1 MNRVNGRG
9 NAMSGLMHIQT
20 MVQDLAEAIAA
31 ALSIEVEIVDEE
43 LTVIAGSSCYAHKI
57 GLKEEL
63 GQLDS
68 NFLYARTLRSKKSFV
83 VSDPVSDPNYDPS
96 SLEGTTPELAEICSP
111 ITLDDKVIGVIGL
124 VAFTMEQKEQLLS
137 RMDAILSFL
146 KHLSRFLAAK
156 VSESEAVER
165 LTRLSKEL
173 TTILETIH
181 EGALAIDAN
190 GVVTHCN
197 TTAGMLLNLDR
208 SLIVGRKL
216 ADLWVNTP
224 ALDVLKS
231 GKEYIEKEEI
241 YKTKGRRS
249 MHFIVS
255 VRPIAGID
263 KPDGAVVSFRDISE
277 ARRLIYDL
285 SSTAMEYTFDDI
297 IGQCEVI
304 QQVKKQ
310 ALRVAGGNSTV
321 LITGESGTGKEI
333 FARAIHKASSREK
346 GPFISINCGAI
357 PEALLE
363 SELFGY
369 EGGAFTGAKKEGK
382 SGKFELADGGTIFLD
397 EIGEMPLHLQ
407 VKLLHVLQDMAVERV
422 GGSKKIPVNVRVIAA
437 SNRDL
442 ELMMQEGNFRKDLYF
457 RLNVIPLR
465 IPPLKDRRED
475 VPALVERCLKKYTS
489 ILDKQIDSIENEAM
503 ECFVHYNWPGNVREL
518 ENAVEYA
525 VNMADSTV
533 LVTGNLP
540 PRIQKV
546 VRDQNEQHLNDS
558 LKHRLGNYER
568 QVLKEFLD
576 IYSSSYEGKQII
588 AEKLGISRATLY
600 RKLSELGLSSK

>member
-1 MNRVNGRG
+1 
-9 NAMSGLMHIQT
+9 MSGLKHIQP

-31 ALSIEVEIVDEE
+31 ALSIEVEIVDDE

-57 GLKEEL
+57 NQKEEL

-68 NFLYARTLRSKKSFV
+68 NFLYARTLRTKKSFV

-96 SLEGTTPELAEICSP
+96 SLEGTTPELAEICTP
-111 ITLDDKVIGVIGL
+111 IILDEKVIGVIGL
-124 VAFTMEQKEQLLS
+124 VAFTSRQKEELLA
-137 RMDAILSFL
+137 RMEAILSFL
-146 KHLSRFLAAK
+146 QHLSRFLAAK

-165 LTRLSKEL
+165 LTRVSRELS
-173 TTILETIH
+173 TILETIH
-181 EGALAIDAN
+181 EGALAIDAS

-197 TTAGMLLNLDR
+197 TTAGKLLNLDR
-208 SLIVGRKL
+208 NIIIGKNLG
-216 ADLWVNTP
+216 DLWPGTP
-224 ALDVLKS
+224 ALEVLET
-231 GKEYIEKEEI
+231 GREYIEKEEI
-241 YKTKGRRS
+241 YKTKSRRS

-255 VRPIAGID
+255 VRPIAGHD
-263 KPDGAVVSFRDISE
+263 KPEGAVVSFRDISE

-297 IGQCEVI
+297 IGQCDTI
-304 QQVKKQ
+304 QQVKDQ

-333 FARAIHKASSREK
+333 FARAIHKASSREN

-357 PEALLE
+357 PETLLE

-382 SGKFELADGGTIFLD
+382 AGKFELADGGTIFLD

-407 VKLLHVLQDMAVERV
+407 VKLLHVLQDMVVERV
-422 GGSKKIPVNVRVIAA
+422 GGSKRIPVNVRVIAA

-442 ELMMQEGNFRKDLYF
+442 EQMMQEGNFRKDLFF

-465 IPPLKDRRED
+465 IPPLKDRKED
-475 VPALVERCLKKYTS
+475 IPALVERCLEKYTS
-489 ILDKQIDSIENEAM
+489 ILDKQIDSIEAEAM
-503 ECFVHYNWPGNVREL
+503 ECIINYSWPGNVREL
-518 ENAVEYA
+518 ENAIEYA
-525 VNMADSTV
+525 VNMADDAV
-533 LVTGNLP
+533 LLISNLP

-546 VRDQNEQHLNDS
+546 VRERNEEMRQHS
-558 LKHRLGNYER
+558 LKDRIGGYER
-568 QVLKEFLD
+568 QILKEYLD
-576 IYSSSYEGKQII
+576 MYGSTYEGKQII
-588 AEKLGISRATLY
+588 AEKLDISRATLY
-600 RKLSELGLSSK
+600 RKLTELGLSTK

>member
-1 MNRVNGRG
+1 MP
-9 NAMSGLMHIQT
+9 GLMHIQS

-31 ALSIEVEIVDEE
+31 ALAIEVEIVDHE

-57 GLKEEL
+57 GQKEEL

-68 NFLYARTLRSKKSFV
+68 NYLYARTLRSGKSFV
-83 VSDPVSDPNYDPS
+83 VTDPVSDPDYDPS
-96 SLEGTTPELAEICSP
+96 SLEGTTPELAEICTP
-111 ITLDDKVIGVIGL
+111 ITLENKVIGVIGL
-124 VAFTMEQKEQLLS
+124 VAFTPEQKENLLS
-137 RMDAILSFL
+137 KMDTIMSFL

-165 LTRLSKEL
+165 LTRVSKEL
-173 TTILETIH
+173 STILETIH
-181 EGALAIDAN
+181 EGALAIDAE

-197 TTAGMLLNLDR
+197 TTAGKLLNLD
-208 SLIVGRKL
+208 LAEIIGRRL
-216 ADLWVNTP
+216 DELWVNTP
-224 ALDVLKS
+224 ALEVLKT
-231 GKEYIEKEEI
+231 GHEYIEKEEI
-241 YKTKGRRS
+241 YKTRGRRS

-255 VRPIAGID
+255 VRPIPGKD

-285 SSTAMEYTFDDI
+285 SSTARDYTFDDI
-297 IGQCEVI
+297 IGQSDGI
-304 QQVKKQ
+304 LQVKKQ

-333 FARAIHKASSREK
+333 FARAIHKASSREG
-346 GPFISINCGAI
+346 GPFISVNCGAI
-357 PEALLE
+357 PETLLE

-407 VKLLHVLQDMAVERV
+407 VKLLHVLQDMEIERV
-422 GGSKKIPVNVRVIAA
+422 GGSKRIPVNVRVIAA

-442 ELMMQEGNFRKDLYF
+442 EQMMLEGNFRKDLYF

-475 VPALVERCLKKYTS
+475 IPALLEMCLQKYTS
-489 ILDKQIDSIENEAM
+489 ILDKQIDTIEPETM
-503 ECFVHYNWPGNVREL
+503 ECLVNYNWPGNVREL
-518 ENAVEYA
+518 ENAIEYS
-525 VNMADSTV
+525 VNMTDHEV
-533 LVTGNLP
+533 LSISNLP
-540 PRIQKV
+540 PRIQKTLS
-546 VRDQNEQHLNDS
+546 RKSASSTNTA
-558 LKHRLGNYER
+558 LKDKMSDYER
-568 QVLKEFLD
+568 KILNEYLEL
-576 IYSSSYEGKQII
+576 YGSTYEGKQMI
-588 AEKLGISRATLY
+588 AKKLDISRATLY
-600 RKLSELGLSSK
+600 RKLTDLGLSES